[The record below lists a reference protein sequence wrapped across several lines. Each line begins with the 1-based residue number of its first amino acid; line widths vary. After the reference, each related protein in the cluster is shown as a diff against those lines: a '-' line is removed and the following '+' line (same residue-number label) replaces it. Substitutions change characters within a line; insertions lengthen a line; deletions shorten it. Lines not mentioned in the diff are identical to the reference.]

1 MTRILFAG
9 ISHETHSFVDGITPL
24 SDFTVLRDGQL
35 LSCRGDGSMLDGFLE
50 VAERERWEVVPAVF
64 YRATPSGTVA
74 DAVVDAF
81 LADLLPRAAA
91 AARAGVDAVYLVLH
105 GAMSAESHP
114 DVEGEVLARLRAVPG
129 LERLPL
135 FGAFDLHANLSQR
148 MIGLADAL
156 VCFRNNPHT
165 DARETAVRAA
175 GLLARCLG
183 SGVVPRMVGRNA
195 GIIWSPPAT
204 GTADAP
210 MRTLAAR
217 ARAIENGVPGILAVN
232 VIGGYSFADVPEMGV
247 GFCVVTEENAGAAEQ
262 AVDELCALAGEI
274 REQGIV
280 REHEPEDALDRILAA
295 RLDGPGIMVEPAD
308 NIGGGGP
315 GNCTTLLK
323 LFLRRGV
330 DGAGAIICDAAAMA
344 TLQGRAPGT
353 RMRLAMG
360 GNRFDG
366 PAEAEVELV
375 SLSDG
380 KFTLEDLHSHMIAA
394 AGRFIDMG
402 PSAVVRAGGVTIL
415 LTTHRTS
422 PNDLGQWR
430 SQGIEPAALK
440 VIAVKAAVAH
450 RQAYDRIGKAS
461 YWVRTPGP
469 CTSDPLALP
478 YRKVTRPI
486 WPLD

>member
-1 MTRILFAG
+1 MTRILLAG
-9 ISHETHSFVDGITPL
+9 ISHETHAFLDEITPIAA
-24 SDFTVLRDGQL
+24 FTRLADAALPAR
-35 LSCRGDGSMLDGFLE
+35 RGDGSMLDGFLE
-50 VAERERWEVVPAVF
+50 VAERERWQVVPAVF
-64 YRATPSGTVA
+64 WHATPSGTVA
-74 DAVVDAF
+74 DAAVEAF
-81 LADLLPRAAA
+81 LAELLPRAEAA
-91 AARAGVDAVYLVLH
+91 GRAGVDAIFLVLH
-105 GAMSAESHP
+105 GAMSAESCP
-114 DVEGEVLARLRAVPG
+114 DVEGEVLERLRAVPG
-129 LERLPL
+129 LDGVPV

-148 MIGLADAL
+148 IIRLADAL
-156 VCFRNNPHT
+156 VCFRENPHT
-165 DARETAVRAA
+165 DARATAVRAA
-175 GLLARCLG
+175 GLLARCLAG
-183 SGVVPRMVGRNA
+183 GVRPRMVGRNA

-217 ARAIENGVPGILAVN
+217 ARAIEAEVPGILAVN
-232 VIGGYSFADVPEMGV
+232 VVGGYSFADVPEMGV
-247 GFCVVTEENAGAAEQ
+247 GFSVVTEETGGAAER
-262 AVDELCALAGEI
+262 AVEELCALAWTL

-280 REHEPEDALDRILAA
+280 HEEEPEAALDRLLALG
-295 RLDGPGIMVEPAD
+295 LDGPAVMVEAAD

-315 GNCTTLLK
+315 GTCTTLLK

-330 DGAGAIICDAAAMA
+330 QGAGVILCDPAAVAA
-344 TLQGRAPGT
+344 LAGRRPGE
-353 RMRLAMG
+353 RLRLSMG

-380 KFTLEDLHSHMIAA
+380 RFELEDLHSHMIAA

-415 LTTHRTS
+415 LTSRRTA

-430 SQGIEPAALK
+430 SQGVEPSALR

-450 RQAYDRIGKAS
+450 RQAYDRIAGAS
-461 YWVRTPGP
+461 ARVRTPGP
-469 CTSDPLALP
+469 CTSDPRALP
-478 YRKVTRPI
+478 YRRVVRPI